1 MLAGV
6 SEEEALEA
14 FRDPCWRLSRF
25 YSIRT
30 RDDAVIKFSPHPQQR
45 EIIDLIYRQGY
56 RSSSSRAAKSASAP
70 CWASSV
76 RTGFASGWGSR
87 FR

>member
-1 MLAGV
+1 VPQMLAGV

-30 RDDAVIKFSPHPQQR
+30 RDGAVIKFSPHPQQR
-45 EIIDLIYRQGY
+45 ETSI
-56 RSSSSRAAKSASAP
+56 
-70 CWASSV
+70 
-76 RTGFASGWGSR
+76 
-87 FR
+87 